1 MIDTAKM
8 SERGQIIIPKY
19 VREEIKA
26 TTNTIF
32 VVSALDK
39 ETIIMKKLDTDPLV
53 KEFRKLKAITDEVTL
68 VEPEDKI
75 WQDYWSGVY
84 NRIERSLGWIVFSV
98 AAILL
103 AIYGGF
109 TLIEEIITDATVDI
123 LLKAGLLALIAG
135 MAILLVWV
143 SRERLHFWQKDRYR
157 NVRR

>member
-1 MIDTAKM
+1 MTCHDYKDIMMGYLDNELSNEQRRQFEEHLTGC
-8 SERGQIIIPKY
+8 SEC
-19 VREEIKA
+19 KA
-26 TTNTIF
+26 E
-32 VVSALDK
+32 L
-39 ETIIMKKLDTDPLV
+39 

-84 NRIERSLGWIVFSV
+84 NRIERSVGWIVFSM

-103 AIYGGF
+103 TIYGGF
-109 TLIEEIITDATVDI
+109 KLIEEIITDDTTGI

-135 MAILLVWV
+135 LAILLVSV
-143 SRERLHFWQKDRYR
+143 LRERLHFRQNDRYK

>member
-1 MIDTAKM
+1 MTCHDYKDIMMGYLDNELSNEQRRQFEEHLTGC
-8 SERGQIIIPKY
+8 SEC
-19 VREEIKA
+19 KA
-26 TTNTIF
+26 E
-32 VVSALDK
+32 L
-39 ETIIMKKLDTDPLV
+39 
-53 KEFRKLKAITDEVTL
+53 KEFRKLKAITDEVTR

-84 NRIERSLGWIVFSV
+84 NRIERRVGWIVFSV

-109 TLIEEIITDATVDI
+109 KLIEEIITDSSVGI

-135 MAILLVWV
+135 LAILLVSV
-143 SRERLHFWQKDRYR
+143 LRERLHFWQNDRYR